1 VAHSVHSVL
10 VVASTFGF
18 EGWDL
23 YIPYV
28 ENVVFKGILGPA
40 TWLNPCYW

>member
-1 VAHSVHSVL
+1 MVVVSGDVGVEWAVEFVAPSVHSVQ

-23 YIPYV
+23 YIP
-28 ENVVFKGILGPA
+28 
-40 TWLNPCYW
+40 